1 MPDLSREAVNH
12 FWCDYDKRTLYRIV
26 SSMQQAETWTV
37 DDLMAI
43 DAIYGL
49 LGKALEDNP
58 SHHFEDELDELITT
72 LIHAKSARAL
82 RIMQYLDS
90 VKPGNAAKVLMHA
103 ENISSDAQDA
113 SQNPQASLFLKRNL
127 VFERLQLLS
136 RIFSVERMNMVIKAL
151 EAQSV

>member
-43 DAIYGL
+43 DAAYGL
-49 LGKALEDNP
+49 FGKAL
-58 SHHFEDELDELITT
+58 DESPKHDFSEQLDELITT
-72 LIHAKSARAL
+72 LIFAKSARAL

-90 VKPGNAAKVLMHA
+90 VKPGNAAKILMHA
-103 ENISSDAQDA
+103 ENISSDGQDA
-113 SQNPQASLFLKRNL
+113 SQSPQASLFLKRNL

-151 EAQSV
+151 EARNV